1 MNSRV
6 IALLAAAVLGLVVL
20 AGAPVAAEALPAAG
34 VRAAAGGTWQKAIE
48 VPGMT
53 ALNKDDNAQTTA
65 VSCASAGNC
74 AAGGFYTDVF
84 GGSEPF
90 VVSQV
95 RGRWGKA
102 IEVPGTAG
110 LNHVDM
116 QITSVSC
123 ASTGNCA
130 AGGFYI
136 DASRRS
142 QAFVVGQL
150 RGRWGKAIEVP
161 GTAGL
166 NHGDARLTSVS
177 CAPAGSCAGGG
188 FYTDAS
194 RRSQAFVVGQVR
206 GRWGKAIEVPG
217 TAGLNHGGAQI
228 TSVSCAPAGNCAGG
242 GFYTD
247 ASRRTQAFVVG
258 QVRGR
263 WGKAIE
269 VPGTAALNKG
279 GGGEITSVSCRLAG
293 SCAGGGSYTDASLRF
308 QAFVVSQV
316 RGRWGKAIEV
326 PGTSALSKAG
336 YALITSV
343 SCGPAGNCG
352 AGGYYQNASLSFAQA
367 FVVSQV
373 GGRWGKAI
381 EVPGT
386 AALNRGGR
394 AVTAGVSCA
403 PAGNCAGGGF
413 YTDASRRSQAFVVGQ
428 VRGRW
433 GKAIEVPGTP
443 SLNHGDAQINSLSC
457 ASAGSC
463 GAGGFYTDASHGTE
477 AFVISETT

>member
-20 AGAPVAAEALPAAG
+20 AGAPVAAGALPAAG
-34 VRAAAGGTWQKAIE
+34 VRAAVGGTWQKAIE

-65 VSCASAGNC
+65 VSCASVGNC

-102 IEVPGTAG
+102 IEVPGTGG

-123 ASTGNCA
+123 ASAGNCA
-130 AGGFYI
+130 AGGFYT

-142 QAFVVGQL
+142 HAFVVSQV

-194 RRSQAFVVGQVR
+194 RRSQAFVVGQLR

-217 TAGLNHGGAQI
+217 TAGLNHAGAQI
-228 TSVSCAPAGNCAGG
+228 TSVSCASAGNCAGG

-247 ASRRTQAFVVG
+247 ASRRT
-258 QVRGR
+258 
-263 WGKAIE
+263 
-269 VPGTAALNKG
+269 
-279 GGGEITSVSCRLAG
+279 
-293 SCAGGGSYTDASLRF
+293 
-308 QAFVVSQV
+308 
-316 RGRWGKAIEV
+316 
-326 PGTSALSKAG
+326 
-336 YALITSV
+336 
-343 SCGPAGNCG
+343 
-352 AGGYYQNASLSFAQA
+352 
-367 FVVSQV
+367 
-373 GGRWGKAI
+373 
-381 EVPGT
+381 
-386 AALNRGGR
+386 
-394 AVTAGVSCA
+394 
-403 PAGNCAGGGF
+403 
-413 YTDASRRSQAFVVGQ
+413 QAFVVGQ

-457 ASAGSC
+457 ASAGNC